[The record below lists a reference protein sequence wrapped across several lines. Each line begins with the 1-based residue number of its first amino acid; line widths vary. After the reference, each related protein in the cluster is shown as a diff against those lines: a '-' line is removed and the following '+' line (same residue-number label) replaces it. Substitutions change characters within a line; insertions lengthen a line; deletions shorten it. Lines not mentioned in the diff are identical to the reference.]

1 VIDVGYAGVI
11 GAERITAGQSPYGN
25 FPVEDD
31 LKPCGP
37 ADVDGEIR
45 ERIQTNGLCESANP
59 NGDTYGPVAYEAYL
73 PGYWIRG
80 WSGKWDNLP
89 AAKFTSIAFDLACL
103 AGLALVGLRFGG
115 LSLAGVLS
123 FAWAAYPFTQYV
135 SSSNTNDALL
145 PAFLI
150 WGFWLVTSAWA
161 RGIFVALSGWTK
173 FASLVVAPMWLT
185 YPEPRWHPRRVAG
198 FVGGFALATAAAF
211 SILLLE
217 PNVGHAAHEFYLRTL
232 KSQIDRD
239 SPFSLWD
246 WRQYH
251 AHGIPDLHFL
261 QRVLEGALIAASV
274 VFAFVPNRKSPLQ
287 LAALT
292 AVLLLG
298 FELVLTHWFYLYI
311 PWFFPFVAF
320 ALLVTGGRTHA
331 EPEPA

>member
-1 VIDVGYAGVI
+1 M
-11 GAERITAGQSPYGN
+11 PYDN
-25 FPVEDD
+25 FPKEDN
-31 LKPCGP
+31 LKPCGS
-37 ADVDGEIR
+37 ADSAGEIR
-45 ERIQTNGLCESANP
+45 DRIQFNGRCESANP
-59 NGDTYGPVAYEAYL
+59 LGDTYGPVAYEAYL

-80 WSGKWDNLP
+80 WSGKWDKLP
-89 AAKFTSIAFDLACL
+89 AAHFTSIAFDLACL
-103 AGLALVGLRFGG
+103 IGLALVGLRFGG

-135 SSSNTNDALL
+135 SSSNTNDAIL

-198 FVGGFALATAAAF
+198 FVGGFVLTTVASF

-251 AHGIPDLHFL
+251 AHGIPDLHL
-261 QRVLEGALIAASV
+261 VQR
-274 VFAFVPNRKSPLQ
+274 
-287 LAALT
+287 
-292 AVLLLG
+292 
-298 FELVLTHWFYLYI
+298 
-311 PWFFPFVAF
+311 
-320 ALLVTGGRTHA
+320 
-331 EPEPA
+331 